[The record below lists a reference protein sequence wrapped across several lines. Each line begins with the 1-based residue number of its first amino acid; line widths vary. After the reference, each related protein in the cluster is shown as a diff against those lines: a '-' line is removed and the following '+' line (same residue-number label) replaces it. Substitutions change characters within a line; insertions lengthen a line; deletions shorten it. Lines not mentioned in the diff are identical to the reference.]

1 MDDRLCTVDYSRD
14 PSGFTPHT
22 HSTYEILYL
31 VRGEAEVRFG
41 GAAVTAKAPA
51 AVLVNCLE
59 EHATHIL
66 SGEYERYTFKLSR
79 RRLDELLADPQL
91 SGLFRCHLE
100 GAHVSPLNKRQ
111 EGLLHDLAREAG
123 EHAQDTFS
131 AQAAACCLKLFLISL
146 AREHRAPAGGPP
158 PQTLALINAVQRE
171 LDRRFA
177 EPVRISELAA
187 RFYVSKYYLT
197 HLFRAWT
204 GCTPKRY
211 LQLNRISCAKE
222 LLLQTD
228 LTVSQI
234 AAKCGF
240 SDATAFIRAFRQE
253 TGRTPNAYRRQ

>member
-1 MDDRLCTVDYSRD
+1 MKEGVPLDDRLCTVDYSRD

-31 VRGEAEVRFG
+31 VHGEAEVCFG

-100 GAHVSPLNKRQ
+100 GAHVYPLNKRQ

-123 EHAQDTFS
+123 EHAQDAFS
-131 AQAAACCLKLFLISL
+131 AQAASCCLSSSSS
-146 AREHRAPAGGPP
+146 RWRGSTAPRPA
-158 PQTLALINAVQRE
+158 AL
-171 LDRRFA
+171 RR
-177 EPVRISELAA
+177 
-187 RFYVSKYYLT
+187 
-197 HLFRAWT
+197 
-204 GCTPKRY
+204 
-211 LQLNRISCAKE
+211 
-222 LLLQTD
+222 
-228 LTVSQI
+228 
-234 AAKCGF
+234 
-240 SDATAFIRAFRQE
+240 
-253 TGRTPNAYRRQ
+253 RRWR